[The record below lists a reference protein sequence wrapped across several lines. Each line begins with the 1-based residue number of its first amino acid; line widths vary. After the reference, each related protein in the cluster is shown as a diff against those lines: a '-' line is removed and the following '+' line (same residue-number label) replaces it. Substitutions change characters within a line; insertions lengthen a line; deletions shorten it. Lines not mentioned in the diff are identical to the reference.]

1 MIYFIQPGD
10 TPEYLEDLRKR
21 GFFPVQINVDEEFEK
36 ARENTVITAVSFD
49 ATDPRNYLNP
59 GSAPAHLT
67 TDTTTDPNNWADG
80 PTFTVNWPESSDTT
94 PKEYKLVLVDGEP
107 LKLVPLVDAD
117 TTVTDTTDT
126 STDPN
131 NWADG
136 PTFTV
141 NWPES
146 SDTTPKEYKLVLVD
160 GEPLKLVPLVDADT
174 TTDPNNYVEGPLSLS
189 ELEKLRIPDNVEW
202 NTLPA
207 DTTVTDTTDTSDTS
221 EIPAD
226 VAAEIDALPKGLVDL
241 NKEYIAARDEL
252 IAKTGKEPN
261 SAEVFSYMVEQAKS
275 GKNQSETTVSA
286 DTTVTDTT
294 NNVTAQNA
302 DPGLCGP
309 QPQIITIDPEKL
321 EEMEKV
327 KVRLAGFGEGP
338 VHFHLF
344 YDSEE
349 TDTPSRFELV
359 RIGDSDWTNEQIAS
373 YATSMIEKND
383 YWNEQQKALMREA
396 VDEFRANP
404 KMAQSYYEYQRSLT
418 IISTMDAE
426 TEAVTSVQVASA
438 EDDGWRTIGTL
449 NNPDGIDWKYQAGNL
464 TGSGTAS
471 VVWHAQ
477 ELGALGVWT
486 DGTDNW
492 TAVDGWF
499 DANWTMLGCGD
510 FDGDGKDSVLMSLY
524 GGLFYSVDLDGTLT
538 SLGDLNWSG
547 WDFGVV
553 GDFAGDGRDDI
564 VLLHRESGTVV
575 LLADGNADSFERLG
589 QLDASDWSVAGAGDF
604 DGDGK
609 DDLLVRQNS
618 TGIAGAY
625 ASADMSKW
633 STVSS
638 DYLLA

>member
-1 MIYFIQPGD
+1 MKDFATDPNYLEGTINGRPIAGYHFVQYGE
-10 TPEYLEDLRKR
+10 TQEYLESLNKAGVVLVYREDNPPEEGKLTLTKPNPEPAP
-21 GFFPVQINVDEEFEK
+21 GTITISPV
-36 ARENTVITAVSFD
+36 A
-49 ATDPRNYLNP
+49 NP
-59 GSAPAHLT
+59 GEIVV
-67 TDTTTDPNNWADG
+67 TDTT
-80 PTFTVNWPESSDTT
+80 
-94 PKEYKLVLVDGEP
+94 
-107 LKLVPLVDAD
+107 D

-136 PTFTV
+136 PGNVTV
-141 NWPES
+141 HFN
-146 SDTTPKEYKLVLVD
+146 SDYSE
-160 GEPLKLVPLVDADT
+160 LVPTKLIALAVFPDLPLEEIPTDITEYFAKFFPNQSLTENYSDETIVELQRALDNFIASSKADT
-174 TTDPNNYVEGPLSLS
+174 TTDPSYN
-189 ELEKLRIPDNVEW
+189 LE
-202 NTLPA
+202 
-207 DTTVTDTTDTSDTS
+207 
-221 EIPAD
+221 
-226 VAAEIDALPKGLVDL
+226 
-241 NKEYIAARDEL
+241 Y
-252 IAKTGKEPN
+252 N
-261 SAEVFSYMVEQAKS
+261 SAP
-275 GKNQSETTVSA
+275 A

-294 NNVTAQNA
+294 NNVTVQNA

-309 QPQIITIDPEKL
+309 QPQIIIDPEYAKQL
-321 EEMEKV
+321 AEQFKNV
-327 KVRLAGFGEGP
+327 KIRLGGFGEGP

-349 TDTPSRFELV
+349 SDTPSRFELV
-359 RIGDSDWTNEQIAS
+359 RIGDSDWTNEQVAS
-373 YATSMIEKND
+373 FAASMIEKSSWD
-383 YWNEQQKALMREA
+383 EQQKALMREA

-426 TEAVTSVQVASA
+426 TAAVTSVQVASA
-438 EDDGWRTIGTL
+438 EDGGWRTIGTL

-510 FDGDGKDSVLMSLY
+510 FDGDGKDSVLMSLN
-524 GGLFYSVDLDGTLT
+524 GGLFYSVDLDGTLS
-538 SLGDLNWSG
+538 SLGGLNWSG
-547 WDFGVV
+547 WEFGAV
-553 GDFAGDGRDDI
+553 GDFAGDGKDDI
-564 VLLHRESGTVV
+564 VLFHRESGTVV
-575 LLADGNADSFERLG
+575 LLADGNADAFERLG
-589 QLDASDWSVAGAGDF
+589 QLDATDWSVAGAGDF
-604 DGDGK
+604 DADGK

>member
-1 MIYFIQPGD
+1 MSNLVTVRDNHLTCKGVHVVQYGD
-10 TPEYLEDLRKR
+10 TQEQLMSLLQQGYQLTYYLENPPEEGKLTLSKPNDDSITGGCVNPCGHLELRLTLSSDQIPDNLTDYYNVLYPPDFNGPR
-21 GFFPVQINVDEEFEK
+21 GTADVYSADVRAFMQNILT
-36 ARENTVITAVSFD
+36 AYTTLLRE
-49 ATDPRNYLNP
+49 YELNP
-59 GSAPAHLT
+59 
-67 TDTTTDPNNWADG
+67 
-80 PTFTVNWPESSDTT
+80 PETT
-94 PKEYKLVLVDGEP
+94 PDI
-107 LKLVPLVDAD
+107 
-117 TTVTDTTDT
+117 TVTDTTDT
-126 STDPN
+126 TVTDLTMSPDLIDFIN
-131 NWADG
+131 SNDV
-136 PTFTV
+136 TV
-141 NWPES
+141 KPS
-146 SDTTPKEYKLVLVD
+146 YITIRHIVD
-160 GEPLKLVPLVDADT
+160 DILAQIT
-174 TTDPNNYVEGPLSLS
+174 AT
-189 ELEKLRIPDNVEW
+189 
-202 NTLPA
+202 
-207 DTTVTDTTDTSDTS
+207 TDTTD
-221 EIPAD
+221 
-226 VAAEIDALPKGLVDL
+226 
-241 NKEYIAARDEL
+241 
-252 IAKTGKEPN
+252 
-261 SAEVFSYMVEQAKS
+261 
-275 GKNQSETTVSA
+275 
-286 DTTVTDTT
+286 
-294 NNVTAQNA
+294 
-302 DPGLCGP
+302 PGLPVPFGP
-309 QPQIITIDPEKL
+309 QPQINIDPEYAKQL
-321 EEMEKV
+321 EEQFKNL
-327 KVRLAGFGEGP
+327 KIRLVGFGEEP
-338 VHFHLF
+338 VHFHFF

-349 TDTPSRFELV
+349 SDTPSRFELV
-359 RIGDSDWTNEQIAS
+359 RIGDSDWTNEQVAS
-373 YATSMIEKND
+373 FAASMIEKSSWD
-383 YWNEQQKALMREA
+383 EQQKALMREA

-438 EDDGWRTIGTL
+438 EDGGWRTIGTL
-449 NNPDGIDWKYQAGNL
+449 NNPGGIDWKYQAGNL

-499 DANWTMLGCGD
+499 DTNWTMLGCGD
-510 FDGDGKDSVLMSLY
+510 FDGDGKDSVLMSLN
-524 GGLFYSVDLDGTLT
+524 GGLFYSVDLDGTLS

-547 WDFGVV
+547 WEFGAV

-604 DGDGK
+604 DADGK